1 MDFYHHDDDD
11 SDNAGLSNVMDS
23 SDDDDENEEG
33 GDHDHPHVDV
43 HDDDVD
49 IGFRNTSSWRGKSS
63 ERNKNEALYGV
74 FYESDNSNDDDE
86 TKNRRRRTGGGIA
99 TSRINST
106 NAPPVFVA
114 AKKPDVIEET
124 SNASV
129 SSMFV
134 KETQKENDETKKT
147 ATASSKQ
154 SSLSS
159 TEKEKEEQDETE
171 SEPDRE
177 ERLKAELEQKQADDY
192 FLSLL
197 NKAKEAKNRRQ
208 RKRPHSVDQTV
219 AATTTTT
226 NPPSQEQ
233 SVFFPAMGL
242 GLGSLP
248 TTFGGQSQQSSN
260 TIDLP
265 VKDPSVAKWEKHTKG
280 IGSKLLAKMGWKG
293 TGGLGSNRRTHIQ
306 PIDDG
311 SQKPKHQGMDGT
323 SHDTSSTTASSIFA
337 SVTSTTTT
345 RPASTTEPI
354 VPKVK
359 KGISRPVEVVV
370 RPANLGLGFGNF
382 KEATQLK
389 TNRQIEAEV
398 RGIDLE
404 AEQQKKKRQ
413 RRDNGSTDF
422 LEDGFDDDDDD
433 DGNDYG
439 PSRFSSAIPSTN
451 DLLSSRSWKRSRTTN
466 KKLKKS
472 QTPKVIP
479 YQELL
484 QQQKQKQA
492 AGTTV
497 IIDMRGPNY
506 QTPQVLQQQQQ
517 HNKIDTPTTVPLGE
531 ELLYN
536 LSFLLNTYE
545 NKLHSSAIFAKSTQ
559 QKVTSIETDITD
571 LEQRY
576 QTTQQRLQKMQTALH
591 IVQSVQSVVDRG
603 EDNMQ
608 EKVQEL
614 LWQLE
619 RQFTKEDQE
628 ALQFWTVLA
637 PTVLSPAME
646 STLQQWNPLDGSK
659 DGFATSK
666 SIIDSFFEW
675 SLETKRTNQTNRNN
689 LRFLCESLIVNQL
702 LPKLKHVLESTK
714 WNPVVQ
720 TDIALDVYEYLH
732 KKCQHFDNSGRVGVV
747 AAATNV
753 GETQNDN
760 VHVLPSMDL
769 DDPDQGENSSLLT
782 ESVHKDLILDTVY
795 PKLQTA
801 ISHSKPDMS
810 PLLLQANVVQ
820 DRLDTWVLPWIPHLD
835 RPALLPNL
843 LADCKRKV
851 KSTVAYLQRRIGD
864 DKEFVTTCLAVLK
877 PWQGVFDNKSLQRM
891 MEENHV
897 TSRLSR
903 YLSKDVTVASTAS
916 DQDWSGLQLVFTL
929 HAKALLSDIEFL
941 SMMEADVLTRWARR
955 AFRLLETS
963 TGAEVVDNYCEW
975 KRHLLVDP
983 GVSAKINLHRSLTLL
998 RNDTMICRIMYS
1010 VLMMAQLASQGCDGI
1025 AKLADLEPE
1034 RLGYHSVLARRSL
1047 EEKQKVQEA
1056 FVKMDSTSLGETA
1069 ARIRL
1074 QRRNVAEPTFRDVVE
1089 ELARERDIVFQP
1101 RMGAN
1106 ATKDGKQ
1113 VFLFG
1118 DLPMFMEDDVV
1129 FCYIES
1135 SWKPISLDL
1144 LVERAS
1150 KS

>member
-1 MDFYHHDDDD
+1 MDFYHHDDDDDD
-11 SDNAGLSNVMDS
+11 SDNAGLSNVIDS
-23 SDDDDENEEG
+23 SDDDENEEG
-33 GDHDHPHVDV
+33 GDHDHPNVDV

-49 IGFRNTSSWRGKSS
+49 IGFRNNTSSWRGKSS

-74 FYESDNSNDDDE
+74 FYESDDSNDDDANE
-86 TKNRRRRTGGGIA
+86 TKNNRKRRTGGGIA
-99 TSRINST
+99 ASRINPT

-129 SSMFV
+129 PSMFV
-134 KETQKENDETKKT
+134 KETQKVNDETKKT
-147 ATASSKQ
+147 ASASSKQ
-154 SSLSS
+154 SSLLS

-171 SEPDRE
+171 TEPDRE
-177 ERLKAELEQKQADDY
+177 ERLKAELEQKQADEY

-197 NKAKEAKNRRQ
+197 NKAKQAKNLKQ
-208 RKRPHSVDQTV
+208 RKRPHSVDQTA
-219 AATTTTT
+219 AATNTT
-226 NPPSQEQ
+226 NTPSQEQ
-233 SVFFPAMGL
+233 SVFFPATGSV
-242 GLGSLP
+242 LGSLP
-248 TTFGGQSQQSSN
+248 TSFGGRSQQSSN

-265 VKDPSVAKWEKHTKG
+265 MKDPSVAKWEKHTKG

-293 TGGLGSNRRTHIQ
+293 TGGLGSNRRTHLK
-306 PIDDG
+306 PNDDN
-311 SQKPKHQGMDGT
+311 SQKHQGMDGT
-323 SHDTSSTTASSIFA
+323 SHDASSSTASSIFA
-337 SVTSTTTT
+337 SVTSTTATH
-345 RPASTTEPI
+345 PASTTEPI

-413 RRDNGSTDF
+413 RQQRRNDGSTDF
-422 LEDGFDDDDDD
+422 FEEDLDDDDENDD
-433 DGNDYG
+433 NNNYG
-439 PSRFSSAIPSTN
+439 PSRSSSAIPSTN
-451 DLLSSRSWKRSRTTN
+451 DLLSSQSWKRSRTAN
-466 KKLKKS
+466 KKFKKS

-484 QQQKQKQA
+484 QQQQQKQNQA

-506 QTPQVLQQQQQ
+506 QTPQALQQQQQ
-517 HNKIDTPTTVPLGE
+517 QQQQHKIDTPTTVPLGE

-545 NKLHSSAIFAKSTQ
+545 NKLHSSAVFAKSTQ

-576 QTTQQRLQKMQTALH
+576 QTTQQRLQKMETALQ
-591 IVQSVQSVVDRG
+591 IVQSIQSVVDQG
-603 EDNMQ
+603 DDNMQ
-608 EKVQEL
+608 QQVQEL

-666 SIIDSFFEW
+666 SIIDSFFDW
-675 SLETKRTNQTNRNN
+675 SLETKRTDQSNRNN

-714 WNPVVQ
+714 WNPVLQ

-732 KKCQHFDNSGRVGVV
+732 KKCQYFDKSGLVG
-747 AAATNV
+747 TISV

-760 VHVLPSMDL
+760 VQVLPSIDL
-769 DDPDQGENSSLLT
+769 DDHDHGENLSLLT
-782 ESVHKDLILDTVY
+782 ETAHKDLILDTVY

-801 ISHSKPDMS
+801 ISHWKPAMS
-810 PLLLQANVVQ
+810 PLLRQTNVVQ

-851 KSTVAYLQRRIGD
+851 KSTVAFLQRRIGD

-891 MEENHV
+891 MEENHDV
-897 TSRLSR
+897 STVAILVQGCHGRFNGIRSRLEWFPAR
-903 YLSKDVTVASTAS
+903 VHVACQGAVV
-916 DQDWSGLQLVFTL
+916 GYRVFEYDGGQCTDEMG
-929 HAKALLSDIEFL
+929 KPFISP
-941 SMMEADVLTRWARR
+941 AR
-955 AFRLLETS
+955 
-963 TGAEVVDNYCEW
+963 N
-975 KRHLLVDP
+975 
-983 GVSAKINLHRSLTLL
+983 INNR
-998 RNDTMICRIMYS
+998 
-1010 VLMMAQLASQGCDGI
+1010 
-1025 AKLADLEPE
+1025 
-1034 RLGYHSVLARRSL
+1034 
-1047 EEKQKVQEA
+1047 
-1056 FVKMDSTSLGETA
+1056 
-1069 ARIRL
+1069 
-1074 QRRNVAEPTFRDVVE
+1074 
-1089 ELARERDIVFQP
+1089 
-1101 RMGAN
+1101 
-1106 ATKDGKQ
+1106 
-1113 VFLFG
+1113 
-1118 DLPMFMEDDVV
+1118 
-1129 FCYIES
+1129 
-1135 SWKPISLDL
+1135 
-1144 LVERAS
+1144 
-1150 KS
+1150 